1 MLNQASQFHES
12 LLVGV
17 HADVIHII
25 LNYDDSWTNKYHLN
39 LKLSLNIPA
48 VVSEDVR
55 HDV

>member
-17 HADVIHII
+17 AEVIHII

-39 LKLSLNIPA
+39 LKLSLNILA